1 MQRHVS
7 GVHRNMK
14 PYSCDKC
21 EYRSDRNSNLMRHLL
36 TKHGWGA
43 KREVC
48 RDGDQEEVDVVR
60 VDYEVIK

>member
-1 MQRHVS
+1 
-7 GVHRNMK
+7 MK

-36 TKHGWGA
+36 TKHGLAEKRGA
-43 KREVC
+43 GREP
-48 RDGDQEEVDVVR
+48 DEDEVDVVK